1 MRDVAREFGVSDRTV
16 RDAVKEGLK
25 SKSYRMKTG
34 QILKEKK
41 KEAGGA
47 LL

>member
-1 MRDVAREFGVSDRTV
+1 MGDVAREFGVSDRTV
-16 RDAVKEGLK
+16 KDAVNEDLK

-34 QILKEKK
+34 QILTEKK
-41 KEAGGA
+41 KVAGGA